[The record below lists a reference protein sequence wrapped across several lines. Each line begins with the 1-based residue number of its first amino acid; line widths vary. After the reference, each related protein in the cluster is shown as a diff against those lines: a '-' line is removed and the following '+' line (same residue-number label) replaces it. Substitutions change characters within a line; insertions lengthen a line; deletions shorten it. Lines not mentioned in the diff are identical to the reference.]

1 VQAWSAALMTSVV
14 KSSTRFLS
22 LPFEEFKS
30 PVIRH
35 LLASP
40 QPVSP
45 FDALKRLITS
55 EKDFHQAKRTH
66 DFSTLMMHYKQ
77 IRRPIAVFVDT
88 IDEYL
93 EGYIDKGQNGD
104 ETNYI
109 HKNHDSR
116 IWVVGQLGMC
126 RAIREL
132 LGVNSHIKIFA
143 SIRKE
148 AFNDLEYFDNNAI
161 NINGLVVSLQ
171 YTKDDL
177 LRIIDKNILY
187 VRQENL
193 VHPRE
198 ANPIGRFLGSPNVR
212 ILNPITRRAELF
224 YDFLLRH
231 TLHRPRDLMLIGGL
245 IDNTGPAHRTQER
258 VHEAVYEAAAQ
269 MIRLYLAEMRGFA
282 DIPAKSIFGLIPK
295 NVLSKTDICQISELY
310 TKDMER
316 RGLEINGMD
325 PVISLYRLG
334 LVGVVRR
341 TREQK
346 YIQLFRQ
353 PHEVEREEVSLFL
366 PDEKYYLIHPAL
378 DEIIKRARTD
388 YIATFH
394 TTNLIGHGY
403 SWEEAKFFKC
413 ATKGDIKRYSRV
425 MNDPVVGDQFIRY
438 LRREFENC
446 RKEVE
451 YAVLEGG
458 DSVVFVDDSAD
469 RVISAARCIQEAA
482 RRFQIPQS
490 FRFGAHVG
498 AMAFSK
504 GDGRNAELPSVALVI
519 RAAGRIEPYASP
531 GTILCTQEFVSEVD
545 ESVRSNFTS
554 VKTSPSGE
562 YGLLFSDDGSV
573 VIRKSDE
580 DEPINTKLFQLPL
593 GFSA

>member
-1 VQAWSAALMTSVV
+1 
-14 KSSTRFLS
+14 
-22 LPFEEFKS
+22 
-30 PVIRH
+30 
-35 LLASP
+35 
-40 QPVSP
+40 
-45 FDALKRLITS
+45 
-55 EKDFHQAKRTH
+55 
-66 DFSTLMMHYKQ
+66 
-77 IRRPIAVFVDT
+77 
-88 IDEYL
+88 
-93 EGYIDKGQNGD
+93 
-104 ETNYI
+104 
-109 HKNHDSR
+109 
-116 IWVVGQLGMC
+116 
-126 RAIREL
+126 
-132 LGVNSHIKIFA
+132 
-143 SIRKE
+143 
-148 AFNDLEYFDNNAI
+148 
-161 NINGLVVSLQ
+161 
-171 YTKDDL
+171 
-177 LRIIDKNILY
+177 
-187 VRQENL
+187 
-193 VHPRE
+193 
-198 ANPIGRFLGSPNVR
+198 
-212 ILNPITRRAELF
+212 
-224 YDFLLRH
+224 
-231 TLHRPRDLMLIGGL
+231 
-245 IDNTGPAHRTQER
+245 
-258 VHEAVYEAAAQ
+258 
-269 MIRLYLAEMRGFA
+269 
-282 DIPAKSIFGLIPK
+282 
-295 NVLSKTDICQISELY
+295 
-310 TKDMER
+310 
-316 RGLEINGMD
+316 
-325 PVISLYRLG
+325 LYRLG

-366 PDEKYYLIHPAL
+366 PDEKYHLIHPAL

-403 SWEEAKFFKC
+403 SWEEGKFFKC
-413 ATKGDIKRYSRV
+413 AIKGDIKRYSRV

-562 YGLLFSDDGSV
+562 YGETAALSYARAMRTS
-573 VIRKSDE
+573 R
-580 DEPINTKLFQLPL
+580 
-593 GFSA
+593 